1 MKNCKIDIVNCKYVL
16 LMVIDIVNSKY
27 VIAC

>member
-16 LMVIDIVNSKY
+16 LIVIDIVNSKY